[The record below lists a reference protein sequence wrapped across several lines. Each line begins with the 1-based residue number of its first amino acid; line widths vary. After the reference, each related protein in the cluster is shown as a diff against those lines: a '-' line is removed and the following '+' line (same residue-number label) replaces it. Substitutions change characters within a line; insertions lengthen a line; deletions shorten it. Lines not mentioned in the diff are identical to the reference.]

1 MMPAI
6 TKTGEGIDKTIAP
19 PQLRARIE
27 SGEDILLLDLR
38 KQEDFDADPILLQGA
53 VKLDP
58 SKVSTW
64 EDLVAGKPNTVI
76 YCARGGSIS
85 QSVQK
90 HFEQKGMTIPY
101 LEGGLAAW
109 KSLE

>member
-1 MMPAI
+1 M
-6 TKTGEGIDKTIAP
+6 DKTISPA
-19 PQLRARIE
+19 QLRSRIE

-38 KQEDFDADPILLQGA
+38 KQEDFDADPVLLQGA

-85 QSVQK
+85 QSIQK
-90 HFEQKGMTIPY
+90 HFEQKGIAIPY